1 MANSWKSDRAAGLSL
16 AFHPPTQDTKLSQTV
31 SIDFDQT
38 KQTQNTIQISFKHI
52 LVLGQFGI

>member
-38 KQTQNTIQISFKHI
+38 KQGQNTKQKLF
-52 LVLGQFGI
+52 